1 MAIIPYNYLIDKTL
15 RDQVELSLKDSII
28 IFDEG
33 HNIESYCEELYTFEL
48 SVHDLFQTYQ
58 HLNQIWL
65 DLQAEEHTLSEYQRY
80 QVKGQRLDTKTLCV
94 FVLKFVDVLESYNIE
109 RPDNRVEINNL
120 PQSMNVYRLPE
131 LFSLMAMVF
140 GKLKDEKD
148 VMFERMRRNRIHLS
162 DGNLND
168 SSMVINNE
176 QELTF
181 VEKLEMFVGILEKCI
196 VESGPQA
203 KQLNKLYD
211 CLVKIRVS
219 YEHY

>member
-1 MAIIPYNYLIDKTL
+1 MAIIPCNYLIDKTL

-176 QELTF
+176 
-181 VEKLEMFVGILEKCI
+181 
-196 VESGPQA
+196 
-203 KQLNKLYD
+203 
-211 CLVKIRVS
+211 
-219 YEHY
+219 